1 MSDIETH
8 RRDLSGYK
16 RGIRNKYGDE
26 VWNNSYFLVLRTLK
40 DHGTQNRRE
49 VANHVNTIRRAQGKR
64 GFIFGTVSGYLSYLA
79 GSGYVMAER
88 VRFRETDIGK
98 EVWTITATGVWALNH
113 KDELL
118 KKTKEDQRRRA
129 KERRST

>member
-1 MSDIETH
+1 MSVDTH
-8 RRDLSGYK
+8 RRDLNGYK

-26 VWNNSYFLVLRTLK
+26 VWNAHYFLALQALK
-40 DHGTQNRRE
+40 DHGTQSRRE
-49 VANHVNTIRRAQGKR
+49 VANHVNTMRREQGKQ
-64 GFIFGTVSGYLSYLA
+64 GFIYGTISGYLSKLA

-88 VRFRETDIGK
+88 IRREETDVGK
-98 EVWTITATGVWALNH
+98 EMWSITATGVWASNH

-118 KKTKEDQRRRA
+118 RKTKEDQRRRS